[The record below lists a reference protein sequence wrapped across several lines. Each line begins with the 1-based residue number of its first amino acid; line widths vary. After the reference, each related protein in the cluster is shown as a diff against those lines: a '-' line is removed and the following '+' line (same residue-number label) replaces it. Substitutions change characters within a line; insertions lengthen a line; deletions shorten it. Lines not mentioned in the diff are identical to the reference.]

1 MKVQAFGHYPQ
12 GEIFWFVGIS
22 RQTRKNSLG
31 ALSVSVV
38 RKSERNFTAMP
49 IDFSK
54 IPSPCYVI
62 DELLLRNN
70 LALIK
75 QVKEAAKIDVLVA
88 FKAFSNWGVFPIFK
102 EYGFGA
108 SASSVNEAR
117 LAFEELGVKAHT
129 YSPAYEDKS
138 IADILKYSSHIS
150 FNSINQLQ
158 KYMKVANQTGVSIGL
173 RVNPEFSDSLYDIY
187 NPCVPGSRF
196 GITAEQLGHG
206 APREVEGFHFHTL
219 FEADSFA
226 LERVL
231 VVFVEKFGKFFS
243 QLKWV
248 NMGGGHLITRKDYDV
263 HHLIK
268 LLVDFKSNY
277 DVDVIL
283 EPGSAFTYQTGYLVS
298 TILDIVENRGIKTA
312 ILDVSFTCHMP
323 DCLEMPY
330 KPVILGA
337 TDERIGKPTYRMGG
351 ISCLAGDYMGNW
363 SFDKELKPGDKII
376 FDDMIHYTTVK
387 TTMFNG
393 VSHPSIGIW
402 SEKSGFRLIREF
414 NYQDYK
420 NRLS

>member
-1 MKVQAFGHYPQ
+1 
-12 GEIFWFVGIS
+12 
-22 RQTRKNSLG
+22 
-31 ALSVSVV
+31 
-38 RKSERNFTAMP
+38 MP

-54 IPSPCYVI
+54 IQTPCYVI

-70 LALIK
+70 LELIK
-75 QVKEAAKIDVLVA
+75 QVKENAKVDILIS

-108 SASSVNEAR
+108 SASSLNEAR

-129 YSPAYEDKS
+129 YSPSFEDKT

-150 FNSINQLQ
+150 FNSINQLSMYFKIASQ
-158 KYMKVANQTGVSIGL
+158 NGVSIGL
-173 RVNPEFSDSLYDIY
+173 RVNPEFSDSPYDIY
-187 NPCVPGSRF
+187 NPCTPGSRF
-196 GITAEQLGHG
+196 GMTAEHLGDALPKG
-206 APREVEGFHFHTL
+206 VGGLHFHTL

-231 VVFVEKFGKFFS
+231 AVFLNKFGKFLPK
-243 QLKWV
+243 LKWV
-248 NMGGGHLITRKDYDV
+248 NMGGGHLITKKNYDR

-268 LLVDFKSNY
+268 ILTDFKNKY
-277 DVDVIL
+277 DMEVIL

-298 TILDIVENRGIKTA
+298 TILDVVENNSIKTA
-312 ILDVSFTCHMP
+312 ILDVSFNCHMP

-337 TDERIGKPTYRMGG
+337 TDARDGKPTYRMGG
-351 ISCLAGDYMGNW
+351 ISCLAGDFMGNW

-376 FDDMIHYTTVK
+376 FEDMIHYTTVK

-393 VSHPSIGIW
+393 VNHPSIGIW
-402 SEKSGFRLIREF
+402 NEKSGFRFIREF

>member
-1 MKVQAFGHYPQ
+1 M
-12 GEIFWFVGIS
+12 S
-22 RQTRKNSLG
+22 
-31 ALSVSVV
+31 
-38 RKSERNFTAMP
+38 

-54 IPSPCYVI
+54 IQTPCYVI

-70 LALIK
+70 LELIK
-75 QVKEAAKIDVLVA
+75 KVKEVAAIDILVS

-108 SASSVNEAR
+108 SASSNNEAQ

-129 YSPAYEDKS
+129 YSPAFEDKS

-150 FNSINQLQ
+150 FNSINQLR
-158 KYMKVANQTGVSIGL
+158 KYSKMASQNGVSIGL
-173 RVNPEFSDSLYDIY
+173 RVNPESSDSPYDIY
-187 NPCVPGSRF
+187 NPCKPGSRF
-196 GITAEQLGHG
+196 GMTAEQLGDVVPQG
-206 APREVEGFHFHTL
+206 VEGLHFHTL

-226 LERVL
+226 LEKVL
-231 VVFVEKFGKFFS
+231 TVFLKKFGKFLPK
-243 QLKWV
+243 LKWV
-248 NMGGGHLITRKDYDV
+248 NMGGGHLITKKDYDI

-268 LLVDFKSNY
+268 ILTGFKNKH
-277 DVDVIL
+277 VVEIIL

-298 TILDIVENRGIKTA
+298 TILDMVENNGIKTA
-312 ILDVSFTCHMP
+312 VLDVSFTCHMP

-337 TDERIGKPTYRMGG
+337 TDEMPGKPTYRMGG
-351 ISCLAGDYMGNW
+351 ISCLAGDFMGNW

-376 FDDMIHYTTVK
+376 FGDMIHYTTVK

-393 VSHPSIGIW
+393 VHHPSIGIW
-402 SEKSGFRLIREF
+402 NEKSGLRLIKEF

-420 NRLS
+420 SRLS

>member
-1 MKVQAFGHYPQ
+1 
-12 GEIFWFVGIS
+12 
-22 RQTRKNSLG
+22 
-31 ALSVSVV
+31 
-38 RKSERNFTAMP
+38 MP

-54 IPSPCYVI
+54 IPTPCYLI

-70 LALIK
+70 LIIIK
-75 QVKEAAKIDVLVA
+75 KVRDATEVDILVS

-108 SASSVNEAR
+108 SASSINEAR

-129 YSPAYEDKS
+129 YSPAYEEKT
-138 IADILKYSSHIS
+138 IADILKYSGHIS
-150 FNSINQLQ
+150 FNSINQLR
-158 KYMKVANQTGVSIGL
+158 KYSKIARENGVSIGL
-173 RVNPEFSDSLYDIY
+173 RVNPEFSDSPYDIY
-187 NPCVPGSRF
+187 NPCQPGSRF
-196 GITAEQLGHG
+196 GVTAEQLGDNI
-206 APREVEGFHFHTL
+206 PQEVEGLHFHTL

-226 LERVL
+226 FERVL
-231 VVFVEKFGKFFS
+231 TVFLKNFGKFLS
-243 QLKWV
+243 KLKWV
-248 NMGGGHLITRKDYDV
+248 NMGGGHLITKKDYDIN
-263 HHLIK
+263 HLIEI
-268 LLVDFKSNY
+268 LTDFKNRY
-277 DVDVIL
+277 GIEIIF
-283 EPGSAFTYQTGYLVS
+283 EPGSAFTYQTGYLFS

-337 TDERIGKPTYRMGG
+337 TDEKAGRPTYRMGG

-393 VSHPSIGIW
+393 VSHPCIGIW
-402 SEKSGFRLIREF
+402 NEKSGFRLIKEF

>member
-1 MKVQAFGHYPQ
+1 M
-12 GEIFWFVGIS
+12 IS
-22 RQTRKNSLG
+22 T
-31 ALSVSVV
+31 
-38 RKSERNFTAMP
+38 MP
-49 IDFSK
+49 IDFNK
-54 IPSPCYVI
+54 IPTPCYVI

-70 LALIK
+70 LELIK
-75 QVKEAAKIDVLVA
+75 KVKEAAAIDILVS

-108 SASSVNEAR
+108 SASSVNEAG

-129 YSPAYEDKS
+129 YSPAYEEKS

-196 GITAEQLGHG
+196 GITAEQLGYG
-206 APREVEGFHFHTL
+206 VPRGVEGFHFHTL
-219 FEADSFA
+219 FEADSYA
-226 LERVL
+226 LERL
-231 VVFVEKFGKFFS
+231 LSVFVEKFGTFLS

-248 NMGGGHLITRKDYDV
+248 NMGGGHLVTRKGYDV
-263 HHLIK
+263 HHLVK
-268 LLVDFKSNY
+268 LLSDFKNKY
-277 DVDVIL
+277 NADVIL

-298 TILDIVENRGIKTA
+298 TILDIVENKGIKTA

-330 KPVILGA
+330 QPVILGA
-337 TDERIGKPTYRMGG
+337 TDERLGRPTYRMGG
-351 ISCLAGDYMGNW
+351 MSCLAGDFMGNW
-363 SFDKELKPGDKII
+363 SFDPELKPGDKII

-393 VSHPSIGIW
+393 VNHPSLGIW
-402 SEKSGFRLIREF
+402 NEKTGL
-414 NYQDYK
+414 
-420 NRLS
+420 

>member
-1 MKVQAFGHYPQ
+1 
-12 GEIFWFVGIS
+12 
-22 RQTRKNSLG
+22 
-31 ALSVSVV
+31 
-38 RKSERNFTAMP
+38 MP

-62 DELLLRNN
+62 DESLLRGN
-70 LALIK
+70 LELIK
-75 QVKEAAKIDVLVA
+75 QVKEAAKIDVIVS

-129 YSPAYEDKS
+129 YSPAYEEKS
-138 IADILKYSSHIS
+138 IGDILKYSSHLS
-150 FNSINQLQ
+150 FNSMNQLQ
-158 KYMKVANQTGVSIGL
+158 KYMNMAHQTGVSIGL

-196 GITAEQLGHG
+196 GITADQFGDDV
-206 APREVEGFHFHTL
+206 PRGVEGFHFHTL
-219 FEADSFA
+219 FEADSYA

-231 VVFVEKFGKFFS
+231 GVFVEKFGTFLS

-248 NMGGGHLITRKDYDV
+248 NMGGGHLVTRKGYDV
-263 HHLIK
+263 HHLVK
-268 LLVDFKSNY
+268 LLSDFKNKY
-277 DVDVIL
+277 NVDVIL

-298 TILDIVENRGIKTA
+298 TILDIVENKGIKTA

-337 TDERIGKPTYRMGG
+337 IDEKVGKPTYRMGG
-351 ISCLAGDYMGNW
+351 ISCLAGDYVGNW
-363 SFDKELKPGDKII
+363 SFDKELRPGDKIV
-376 FDDMIHYTTVK
+376 FEDMIHYTTVK

-393 VSHPSIGIW
+393 VHHPSIGLW
-402 SEKSGFRLIREF
+402 NEKTGFRLIKEF

-420 NRLS
+420 HRLS

>member
-1 MKVQAFGHYPQ
+1 
-12 GEIFWFVGIS
+12 
-22 RQTRKNSLG
+22 
-31 ALSVSVV
+31 
-38 RKSERNFTAMP
+38 MP
-49 IDFSK
+49 IDFNK
-54 IPSPCYVI
+54 IQTPCYVI

-70 LALIK
+70 LELIK
-75 QVKEAAKIDVLVA
+75 KVKEAAAVDILVA

-108 SASSVNEAR
+108 SASSINEAR

-129 YSPAYEDKS
+129 YSPAFEDKY

-150 FNSINQLQ
+150 FNSINQLR
-158 KYMKVANQTGVSIGL
+158 KYFNIASQNGVSIGL
-173 RVNPEFSDSLYDIY
+173 RVNPEFSDSPYDIY
-187 NPCVPGSRF
+187 NPCKPGSRF
-196 GITAEQLGHG
+196 GITAGQLGDNVPQG
-206 APREVEGFHFHTL
+206 VEGFHFHTL

-231 VVFVEKFGKFFS
+231 AAFLEKFGKFLPR
-243 QLKWV
+243 LKWV
-248 NMGGGHLITRKDYDV
+248 NMGGGHLITKKDYDIY
-263 HHLIK
+263 HLIK
-268 LLVDFKSNY
+268 ILIDFRNQY
-277 DVDVIL
+277 DVEIIL

-298 TILDIVENRGIKTA
+298 TILDIVENKGIKTA
-312 ILDVSFTCHMP
+312 VIDVSFTCHMP

-337 TDERIGKPTYRMGG
+337 TDEVAGKPTYRMGG
-351 ISCLAGDYMGNW
+351 ISCLAGDFMGNW

-393 VSHPSIGIW
+393 VSHPCLGIW
-402 SEKSGFRLIREF
+402 SEKSGFRLIKEF

>member
-1 MKVQAFGHYPQ
+1 
-12 GEIFWFVGIS
+12 
-22 RQTRKNSLG
+22 
-31 ALSVSVV
+31 
-38 RKSERNFTAMP
+38 MP

-54 IPSPCYVI
+54 IPTPCYVI

-70 LALIK
+70 LELIK
-75 QVKEAAKIDVLVA
+75 QVKEAAGVDILVA

-108 SASSVNEAR
+108 SASSLNEAR

-158 KYMKVANQTGVSIGL
+158 KYGKMASQKGVSIGL
-173 RVNPEFSDSLYDIY
+173 RVNPEFSDSAYDIY
-187 NPCVPGSRF
+187 NPCKPGSRF
-196 GITAEQLGHG
+196 GMTAEQLGDRLPQG
-206 APREVEGFHFHTL
+206 VEGFHFHTL

-226 LERVL
+226 LEKVL
-231 VVFVEKFGKFFS
+231 AVFVEKFGKFLPK
-243 QLKWV
+243 LKWV
-248 NMGGGHLITRKDYDV
+248 NMGGGHLITKKDYDI

-268 LLVDFKSNY
+268 LLTDFKNRY
-277 DVDVIL
+277 DVEVIL

-298 TILDIVENRGIKTA
+298 TILDIVENNGIKTA

-337 TDERIGKPTYRMGG
+337 TDERPGKPTYRMGG

-363 SFDKELKPGDKII
+363 SFDKELKPGDQII

-402 SEKSGFRLIREF
+402 SEKSGFRLIKEF

-420 NRLS
+420 NQIVLIPVPPPVSKDDLLGPGRSPVLKKLEIKKTLDKLKGAL

>member
-1 MKVQAFGHYPQ
+1 
-12 GEIFWFVGIS
+12 
-22 RQTRKNSLG
+22 
-31 ALSVSVV
+31 
-38 RKSERNFTAMP
+38 MP

-62 DELLLRNN
+62 DESLLRDN
-70 LALIK
+70 LKLIK
-75 QVKEAAKIDVLVA
+75 QVKEAAKIDVIVS

-129 YSPAYEDKS
+129 YSPAYEEKS
-138 IADILKYSSHIS
+138 IGDILKYSSHIS
-150 FNSINQLQ
+150 FNSMNQLQ
-158 KYMKVANQTGVSIGL
+158 KYMNMAHQTGVSIGL

-196 GITAEQLGHG
+196 GITADQFGDDV
-206 APREVEGFHFHTL
+206 PRGVEGFHFHTL
-219 FEADSFA
+219 FEADSYA

-231 VVFVEKFGKFFS
+231 GVFVEKFGTFLS

-248 NMGGGHLITRKDYDV
+248 NMGGGHLVTRKGYDV
-263 HHLIK
+263 HHLVK
-268 LLVDFKSNY
+268 LLSDFKNKY
-277 DVDVIL
+277 NVDVIL

-298 TILDIVENRGIKTA
+298 TILDIVENKGIKTA

-337 TDERIGKPTYRMGG
+337 TDERAGRPTYRMGG
-351 ISCLAGDYMGNW
+351 NSCLAGDFVGNW
-363 SFDKELKPGDKII
+363 SFDKELRPGDRII

-393 VSHPSIGIW
+393 VHHPSIGLW
-402 SEKSGFRLIREF
+402 NEKTGFRLIKEF

-420 NRLS
+420 HRLS